1 MAARRSRRPPAA
13 ALARRWLAVIMIG
26 LIGYAYYHPLR
37 SWVETR
43 DELSSR
49 RAEVAQLA
57 AEKRALLD
65 RLAASTSADALARE
79 ARRLGYVRPG
89 EHLFIVKGIAAWKKA
104 HGTTIDGDGK

>member
-1 MAARRSRRPPAA
+1 MAAARSGRPPLGT
-13 ALARRWLAVIMIG
+13 LARRWLAVILIG

-43 DELSSR
+43 DELASR

-57 AEKRALLD
+57 AERKALKQ
-65 RLAASTSADALARE
+65 RLTASTSLGTLARD

-89 EHLFIVKGIAAWKKA
+89 EHLFIVKGIQAWKRA
-104 HGTTIDGDGK
+104 HSTINGDGN